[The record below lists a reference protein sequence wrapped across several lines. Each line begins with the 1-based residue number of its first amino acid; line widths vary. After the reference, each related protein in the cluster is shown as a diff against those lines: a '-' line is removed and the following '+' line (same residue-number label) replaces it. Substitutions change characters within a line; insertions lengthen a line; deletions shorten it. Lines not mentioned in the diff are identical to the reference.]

1 MSYITWLKLLY
12 FLCKLFF
19 LKTKSFSD
27 ERRQSSPTSAASLIY
42 SVHCVMPRHV
52 CLFRGPVSVIT
63 PTVVKEVC
71 SRLLAKAVEAERE
84 DQSPAQT
91 EDMVLEEFS
100 DCLNEIVMTMFNT
113 H

>member
-1 MSYITWLKLLY
+1 MPSGRRLLVGSQY
-12 FLCKLFF
+12 RIKAGT
-19 LKTKSFSD
+19 TKAATVNAPAAL
-27 ERRQSSPTSAASLIY
+27 RTTASAL
-42 SVHCVMPRHV
+42 
-52 CLFRGPVSVIT
+52 RGPVSVIT